1 MCPLL
6 STERLG
12 SAGEVES
19 PGFIAPLSS
28 NSITG
33 RPKPT
38 GEQTQTPPFPPLP
51 HLFSGIQT
59 TRALW
64 RYCTAG
70 LSGLASPLTLS
81 LLVTSGN
88 DRKRL
93 CLHRREFHRHLGQQA
108 SQPKANSSA
117 VASLPARR
125 DAIAL
130 FTRSSSALS
139 PSCLSFW
146 QSLAAHIT
154 LDLAT
159 LLPCP
164 ALTSPLTLP
173 SASAQHSTPH
183 LTRDHMLINN
193 ATPRCRRL
201 SSL

>member
-51 HLFSGIQT
+51 HLSSGIQA

-64 RYCTAG
+64 RYCTA
-70 LSGLASPLTLS
+70 LLLVSGLASPLTLS

-139 PSCLSFW
+139 PSCLSLTVSGST
-146 QSLAAHIT
+146 SLWTWRA
-154 LDLAT
+154 
-159 LLPCP
+159 P
-164 ALTSPLTLP
+164 ALP
-173 SASAQHSTPH
+173 SLHHSRFHPHLHSTPH
-183 LTRDHMLINN
+183 LTSPRDHMLINN

>member
-12 SAGEVES
+12 SAGQVES
-19 PGFIAPLSS
+19 PAGFIAPLPS

-33 RPKPT
+33 RPKPP

-64 RYCTAG
+64 RYCSTG

-108 SQPKANSSA
+108 SQPKTNSSA

-139 PSCLSFW
+139 PSSLSFW
-146 QSLAAHIT
+146 QSLAHHSGLGDT
-154 LDLAT
+154 ST

-164 ALTSPLTLP
+164 HFTTHASVRICTAHLTSPQPVIT
-173 SASAQHSTPH
+173 
-183 LTRDHMLINN
+183 
-193 ATPRCRRL
+193 C
-201 SSL
+201 